1 MWTQKYQK
9 AVTFSFDDG
18 VSQDIR
24 FIEIL
29 NRYGLKAT
37 FNINTGLGEPQY
49 NFELDGVVISHL
61 DLETMSKLYDGHEVA
76 VHSFTHPDLTQCTK
90 KEVFEQLEKDVQI
103 IESIFKIKP
112 IGMAYP
118 YGTYNDLVVS
128 VVDELGLKYARTIE
142 DNYDTSFQKD
152 LLRFKPT
159 AHFNDPKIHD
169 LIENFLASN
178 SNQPQILYI
187 WGHSYECDT
196 HDLWAHF
203 ESICA
208 KLANHPNVFYGSNR
222 DVLLE

>member
-1 MWTQKYQK
+1 MWTKNYQK

-18 VSQDIR
+18 ITQDVR
-24 FIEIL
+24 LVEIL

-37 FNINTGLGEPQY
+37 FNINTGLCEPAY

-90 KEVFEQLEKDVQI
+90 NDIVEQLEKDIQI

-112 IGMAYP
+112 VGMAYP

-128 VVDELGLKYARTIE
+128 VIDDLDLKYGRTIE
-142 DNYDTSFQKD
+142 DNFDTSIQSD

-169 LIENFLASN
+169 LIDNFLASN
-178 SNQPQILYI
+178 SNQPQVLYI

-196 HDLWAHF
+196 HDLWVHF

>member
-1 MWTQKYQK
+1 MWTKNYQK

-18 VSQDIR
+18 ITQDVR
-24 FIEIL
+24 LVEIL

-37 FNINTGLGEPQY
+37 FNINTGLCEPAY

-61 DLETMSKLYDGHEVA
+61 DLPTMTKLYKGHEVA

-90 KEVFEQLEKDVQI
+90 NDIIEQLEKDIQI

-112 IGMAYP
+112 VGMAYP

-128 VVDELGLKYARTIE
+128 VIDDLDLKYGRTIE
-142 DNYDTSFQKD
+142 DNFDTSIQSD

-169 LIENFLASN
+169 LIDNFLASN
-178 SNQPQILYI
+178 SNQPQVLYI

-196 HDLWAHF
+196 HDLWVHF